1 LSAFNKIF
9 RTHEG
14 LNPAIGGQRAVPNG
28 TSRITDTLVTWIC
41 FAMKP
46 RTKRI
51 LVLIAGW
58 SFILL
63 GIVGL
68 ILPFLQGVLFI
79 LIGLIILSSQYA
91 WARLLLAK
99 LRKRF
104 PKIGRVADQ
113 GTARATTWLKRLS
126 CQRNTD

>member
-1 LSAFNKIF
+1 M
-9 RTHEG
+9 
-14 LNPAIGGQRAVPNG
+14 
-28 TSRITDTLVTWIC
+28 

-46 RTKRI
+46 RSKQI

-58 SFILL
+58 SFIRL

-79 LIGLIILSSQYA
+79 PLGLIILSSQYA
-91 WARLLLAK
+91 WARLLLMK

-104 PKIGRVADQ
+104 PKIGRVSDESA
-113 GTARATTWLKRLS
+113 ARATTLWKCFSR
-126 CQRNTD
+126 QRTKD

>member
-1 LSAFNKIF
+1 
-9 RTHEG
+9 
-14 LNPAIGGQRAVPNG
+14 
-28 TSRITDTLVTWIC
+28 
-41 FAMKP
+41 MKP
-46 RTKRI
+46 RVKRM

-63 GIVGL
+63 GIAGL

-79 LIGLIILSSQYA
+79 LLGLIILSSQYA

-104 PKIGRVADQ
+104 PKIGRVADE
-113 GTARATTWLKRLS
+113 GAAKASSWLKRLS
-126 CQRNTD
+126 RQRNTN